1 VRGGGTLPAVRGAL
15 EKYVGLWLVFC
26 SGLLAG
32 VYGLVMILL
41 ERHVGP
47 AAAETVGG
55 LCLIAWV
62 IFHPARVPERAR
74 IKP

>member
-1 VRGGGTLPAVRGAL
+1 VRGAL

-47 AAAETVGG
+47 AAAETAGG
-55 LCLIAWV
+55 LSLIAWV
-62 IFHPARVPERAR
+62 IFHPARASEGAHAEP
-74 IKP
+74 